1 MRFLLII
8 PHIAVYIAI
17 LAWLITFVAML
28 FDLGNLYLSSRRQ
41 RLRSRH
47 QQANERL
54 CFKIQRQ
61 R

>member
-41 RLRSRH
+41 RLRPRH